1 VIYALGQP
9 LAALGLVVAFLVG
22 LAVRAAVQGLLARR
36 LTGTTTPGPL
46 LQPRRDVDPFGA
58 VGAVLGG
65 TGWGRAAPVPPLP
78 VGRSI
83 GRRPVLSRVL
93 VYLAGPVV
101 PVVLGE
107 AVLAGYQAAFPGGLG
122 LSVYQPS
129 DVLRGAPGPPLP
141 QLLLSFGV
149 GLLCFG
155 LFAIIPL
162 PPCDGW
168 GLLWLAWRRPGDG
181 ARKVRF
187 WLEERNIG
195 VVALLILTFPLGLS
209 GPLLHPLLDLVGTPF
224 LRVLA

>member
-9 LAALGLVVAFLVG
+9 VAALGLVLAFLTG
-22 LAVRAAVQGLLARR
+22 LAVRATVQQLLARR
-36 LTGTTTPGPL
+36 LTGTTAPGPL
-46 LQPRRDVDPFGA
+46 LRPRRDIDPFGA

-78 VGRSI
+78 VGRFI
-83 GRRPVLSRVL
+83 GRRPVLSRVI
-93 VYLAGPVV
+93 VYLAGPVL
-101 PVVLGE
+101 PVLLGE
-107 AVLAGYQAAFPGGLG
+107 AVLGAYQAVFPDTLG
-122 LSVYQPS
+122 LAVYEPS
-129 DVLRGAPGPPLP
+129 DVLRGAPGAPLA

-168 GLLWLAWRRPGDG
+168 GLLCLAWRRPGEG
-181 ARKVRF
+181 GRKVRF

-195 VVALLILTFPLGLS
+195 VVVLLALTFPLGLS
-209 GPLLHPLLDLVGTPF
+209 GPLLHPLLDLVATPL
-224 LRVLA
+224 LRVWA